1 MGSARAG
8 DEEADGPVG
17 AVHGQVIPRRRFT
30 GWAAWYAFVYL
41 VLPLLALGA
50 LVDAL
55 LYLVFTTV
63 FGRCYA
69 LFCLL
74 G

>member
-1 MGSARAG
+1 MPEPI
-8 DEEADGPVG
+8 DEAQDRPDSVL
-17 AVHGQVIPRRRFT
+17 GQVIPRRRFT
-30 GWAAWYAFVYL
+30 RWALYYFLIYFC
-41 VLPLLALGA
+41 LPLVALAL
-50 LVDAL
+50 LVDLL
-55 LYLVFTTV
+55 LYAVFTGF